1 MSAIFDP
8 SLALP
13 SDLLER
19 IRERAPEFDRD
30 NVFPEKDLA
39 ELADAGYL
47 RILLPSDRGGSGATL
62 EQASAAQQRLA
73 TAAPATALAINMHL
87 VWTAVARILH
97 ECGDDALGLVVE
109 GAARGEV
116 FAFGVS
122 EAGNDAVMF
131 DSHTTAEPTD
141 DGYAFTGT
149 KIFTSLAPVWTLLGV
164 HGRDD
169 SDPENPKIVFGFVV
183 RDEKVVTRDDWDTL
197 GMRGSQSRTTE
208 LHGAH
213 APADRVVKVIDMVDI
228 PDGLQFA
235 IFAAFELLVASVYTG
250 IARRAIE
257 LAAAAVAARVS
268 SASGTPRSEDPVVR
282 DRIGDMAVAYDGIAL
297 ELRALTR
304 DVDEQVDH
312 GAAWFPLLS
321 GMKDRATATAQRIVD
336 DALALAGG
344 GSFRNASE
352 LSRLAR
358 DVRAGVFHPTSPR
371 ATRQQA
377 AAAWLDV

>member
-1 MSAIFDP
+1 MSAAFDP

-13 SDLLER
+13 SELLER
-19 IRERAPEFDRD
+19 IRDRAAQVDRD
-30 NVFPEKDLA
+30 NGFPEDDLA
-39 ELADAGYL
+39 DLTAAGYL
-47 RILLPSDRGGSGATL
+47 RILLPRDRGGSGATL
-62 EQASAAQQRLA
+62 ADASAAQQRLA

-87 VWTAVARILH
+87 VWTAVARILG
-97 ECGDDALGLVVE
+97 ERGDDALDLVVE
-109 GAARGEV
+109 GAAAGEV

-122 EAGNDAVMF
+122 EAGNDAVLF
-131 DSHTTAEPTD
+131 DSRTSAEPV
-141 DGYAFTGT
+141 DGGYSFTGT

-169 SDPENPKIVFGFVV
+169 SDPERPRIVFGFLR
-183 RDEKVVTRDDWDTL
+183 RDESIVTRDDWDTL

-208 LHGAH
+208 LHAAH
-213 APADRVVKVIDMVDI
+213 APAERVVRVIDMAEI
-228 PDGLQFA
+228 PDALQFA

-250 IARRAIE
+250 IARRAVE
-257 LAAAAVAARVS
+257 LAARVVSARVS
-268 SASGTPRSEDPVVR
+268 SATGAPRSEDPVVR
-282 DRIGDMAVAYDGIAL
+282 DRIGDMSIAYDGIVL

-312 GAAWFPLLS
+312 GPAWFPLLS

-344 GSFRNASE
+344 GSFRASSE
-352 LSRLAR
+352 LARLAR

-377 AAAWLDV
+377 AGAWLDV

>member
-47 RILLPSDRGGSGATL
+47 RILLPTDRGGSGATL

-97 ECGDDALGLVVE
+97 ERGDDALGLVVE

-131 DSHTTAEPTD
+131 DSRTTAERTD

-169 SDPENPKIVFGFVV
+169 SDPENPKIVFGFVG
-183 RDEKVVTRDDWDTL
+183 RDENVVTRDDWDAL

-208 LHGAH
+208 LHGAL

-282 DRIGDMAVAYDGIAL
+282 DRIGDMALAYDGIVL

-377 AAAWLDV
+377 AAAWLDA

>member
-1 MSAIFDP
+1 MSTTFAP
-8 SLALP
+8 SHALP

-19 IRERAPEFDRD
+19 IRARAAQVDRD
-30 NVFPEKDLA
+30 NVFPDQDLA
-39 ELADAGYL
+39 DLASAGYL
-47 RILLPSDRGGSGATL
+47 RILVPTDRGGSGLTL
-62 EQASAAQQRLA
+62 AQASETHQRLA

-97 ECGDDALGLVVE
+97 ERGDDALDLVFTE
-109 GAARGEV
+109 AARDEI

-131 DSHTTAEPTD
+131 DSRTAATPTGNG
-141 DGYAFTGT
+141 GYTFTGT
-149 KIFTSLAPVWTLLGV
+149 KIFTSLAPVWTRLGV

-169 SDPENPKIVFGFVV
+169 SDPDNPAIVFGFVQ
-183 RDEKVVTRDDWDTL
+183 RDEHVLTRDDWDTL

-208 LHGAH
+208 LHGAL
-213 APADRVVKVIDMVDI
+213 APADRVVRVIPMEQI
-228 PDGLQFA
+228 PDALQFA

-250 IARRAIE
+250 IAHRAIE
-257 LAAAAVAARVS
+257 LAAQAVTARVS

-282 DRIGDMAVAYDGIAL
+282 DRIGDMSIAYDGIAL

-321 GMKDRATATAQRIVD
+321 GMKDRAVHTAQRIVD

-352 LSRLAR
+352 LARLAR
-358 DVRAGVFHPTSPR
+358 DVRAGIFHPTSPR

-377 AAAWLDV
+377 ANSWLD